1 MHTVPSTTMALD
13 SPRDYRR
20 RTETANVFKAQ
31 IGTPI
36 IDRRFERSSANRLKR
51 EVISLKIENQNLR
64 QELIELQWQM
74 QQQKMKILAALGEST
89 GDQGVPEGFF

>member
-1 MHTVPSTTMALD
+1 MTPD
-13 SPRDYRR
+13 PPRDHRR
-20 RTETANVFKAQ
+20 KTDTANIFRAQ

-36 IDRRFERSSANRLKR
+36 IDRRVERSSANRLKR

-74 QQQKMKILAALGEST
+74 QQQKMKILAALGEFT
-89 GDQGVPEGFF
+89 GDSGAPEGFF

>member
-1 MHTVPSTTMALD
+1 MALD

>member
-1 MHTVPSTTMALD
+1 MALD
-13 SPRDYRR
+13 SPRDCRR

-36 IDRRFERSSANRLKR
+36 IDRRFKRSSANRLKR